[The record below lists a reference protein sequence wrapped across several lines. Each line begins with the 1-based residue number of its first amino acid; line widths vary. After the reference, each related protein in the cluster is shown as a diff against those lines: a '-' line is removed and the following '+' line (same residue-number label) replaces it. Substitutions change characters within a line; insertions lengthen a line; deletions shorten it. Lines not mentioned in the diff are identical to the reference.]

1 MCTRTK
7 KKMQTYVLELP
18 NDIEHNWRPK
28 MQIHEQ
34 TCKIKLN
41 KRGQQH
47 ITSGRKTNM
56 PQKIKN
62 KNKKS
67 KINMYQC
74 IQAA

>member
-41 KRGQQH
+41 NRGQH
-47 ITSGRKTNM
+47 IRSGRRTKM
-56 PQKIKN
+56 P
-62 KNKKS
+62 
-67 KINMYQC
+67 
-74 IQAA
+74 